1 MMKNIF
7 LTLLFIALV
16 ICSNSCTKES
26 CNEDTDVLM
35 RAVFYSNDTGE
46 MSSIDSLDIYGLNI
60 ADSAICSMST
70 LNSID
75 LPLNPSTS
83 NCSFVIINGG
93 RADTI
98 NIYYESSLIFVS
110 GACGYIYLYELEEVI
125 YTTNDII
132 NISITNEPVNP
143 GNEENIQIF
152 F

>member
-1 MMKNIF
+1 MKNIF
-7 LTLLFIALV
+7 PTLLFIILV
-16 ICSNSCTKES
+16 MCNNFCTKES
-26 CNEDTDVLM
+26 CNEDTEVLM
-35 RAVFYSNDTGE
+35 RAVFYSNDSGE

-60 ADSAICSMST
+60 ADSSICSMST

-75 LPLNPSTS
+75 LPLNPSAS

-98 NIYYESSLIFVS
+98 DIFYESNLHFVS
-110 GACGYIYLYELEEVI
+110 GACGYIYLYELEEVQ

-143 GNEENIQIF
+143 GDEENIQIF